1 MKLHEQ
7 LPPRTHLVGG
17 YGAGG
22 VTVAGRTYTRP
33 LIIAP
38 ALLHTDW
45 IADAAALS
53 AEALAPLWPLEPR
66 IVLAGGAG
74 LAQDGLRQLRQWLA
88 TRQVALESMDLG
100 AACRTYNV
108 LAQEERSVAALLF
121 PL

>member
-7 LPPRTHLVGG
+7 LPPRTHLIGG
-17 YGAGG
+17 YGAAG
-22 VTVAGRTYTRP
+22 VLVAGRTYTRP

-38 ALLHTDW
+38 TLLRTDW
-45 IADAAALS
+45 IADASALDAAAL
-53 AEALAPLWPLEPR
+53 EPLWPVEPR

-74 LAQDGLRQLRQWLA
+74 MSQDSLRQLRQWLA
-88 TRQVALESMDLG
+88 ARQVALESMDLG

-108 LAQEERSVAALLF
+108 LAQEERPVAALLF